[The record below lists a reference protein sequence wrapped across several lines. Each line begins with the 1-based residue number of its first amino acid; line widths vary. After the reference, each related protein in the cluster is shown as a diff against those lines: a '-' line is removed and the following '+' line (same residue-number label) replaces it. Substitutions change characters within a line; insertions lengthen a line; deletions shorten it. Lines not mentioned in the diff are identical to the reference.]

1 MANLVCKCGYWFDES
16 VCPGCGKLQNAK
28 QQRREKSRALKTAS
42 IARDIQANPRA
53 AQAKNLIE
61 RMFADYGL
69 EGSSVMRNCQAC
81 YCHQHG
87 DKKSYTIV
95 LSWENIGRFI
105 EWVTFAWLWDWDAR
119 NVVEGPKATWACA
132 IHEFAHVLQFEADGV
147 WAGKG
152 GHHNSIWAAKV
163 QELQELYPYNAQL
176 KTKGN
181 ERWKN

>member
-1 MANLVCKCGYWFDES
+1 MANLVCSCGMWFEDGKCEN
-16 VCPGCGKLQNAK
+16 CGTMQNVK

-53 AQAKNLIE
+53 AQAKDFIAQ
-61 RMFADYGL
+61 MFADYGL
-69 EGSSVMRNCQAC
+69 EGSSVMRNCGAS
-81 YCHQHG
+81 YCQQNN
-87 DKKSYTIV
+87 DKSYTIV
-95 LSWENIGRFI
+95 LSWKNIGKFC

-119 NVVEGPKATWACA
+119 NVVEGPKATWAYA

-163 QELQELYPYNAQL
+163 QELQELYPYNA
-176 KTKGN
+176 
-181 ERWKN
+181 